1 MKIEINGK
9 SYEVEK
15 LPPEGENLMR
25 GIQFLQQ
32 KIADRRA
39 EISAFEMSR
48 QVMIRQLEAL
58 LQKLTTPPSDE
69 NGAIKY

>member
-15 LPPEGENLMR
+15 LPPEGENLMK
-25 GIQFLQQ
+25 GIQFIQQ
-32 KIADRRA
+32 KIAERQA
-39 EISAFEMSR
+39 EISAFKVSQ
-48 QVMIRQLEAL
+48 QVMIRQLETL
-58 LQKLTTPPSDE
+58 LQKLTTPPADE